1 MNYRISTVRAAA
13 RIFAASTALA
23 FVTAPAFAQTVD
35 AMTCADFAT
44 QDSTGQTQTIA
55 AVQAFTS
62 QQQAGQQLMSNE
74 IFSQLTTNCAG
85 HDDMMI
91 MDALK

>member
-1 MNYRISTVRAAA
+1 MKSALLALGVAACM
-13 RIFAASTALA
+13 S
-23 FVTAPAFAQTVD
+23 APVFAQGVD
-35 AMTCADFAT
+35 AMTCAEFAKQDHT
-44 QDSTGQTQTIA
+44 QQMATVA

-62 QQQAGQQLMSNE
+62 QMQAGQQVMSDE
-74 IFSQLTTNCAG
+74 IFTTLSTKCTG

>member
-1 MNYRISTVRAAA
+1 MMKRLFAILAVAAA
-13 RIFAASTALA
+13 TA
-23 FVTAPAFAQTVD
+23 APAFAQTVD
-35 AMTCADFAT
+35 AMTCADFAM